1 MAACAVRFVSDVVGN
16 PKDKF
21 SYNEAHILISGG
33 TKAESLLFKRLEASF
48 SIKAKVNQREINST
62 LLRME
67 LSKVVKKLHRIA
79 SPSLAGSWD
88 NVGLLVEPSAPHTV
102 RTILLTNDL
111 TPPVLQEAIEKKS
124 DLIISYHPPI
134 FSPLKRLTQKKWK
147 EELIVRCI
155 ENRIAVFSPHTSY
168 DCVEDGV
175 NDWLISC
182 FGMYQNESI
191 RAHFGH

>member
-1 MAACAVRFVSDVVGN
+1 MD
-16 PKDKF
+16 
-21 SYNEAHILISGG
+21 
-33 TKAESLLFKRLEASF
+33 
-48 SIKAKVNQREINST
+48 
-62 LLRME
+62 

-79 SPSLAGSWD
+79 SPGLAGDWD

-102 RTILLTNDL
+102 KTVFLTNDL
-111 TPPVLQEAIEKKS
+111 TPPVLQEAIEEKS
-124 DLIISYHPPI
+124 DLILSYHPPI

-147 EELIVRCI
+147 EEIIVKCI

-182 FGMYQNESI
+182 FGLYIVNVLI
-191 RAHFGH
+191 LFFNTVCLFFILTYLLF